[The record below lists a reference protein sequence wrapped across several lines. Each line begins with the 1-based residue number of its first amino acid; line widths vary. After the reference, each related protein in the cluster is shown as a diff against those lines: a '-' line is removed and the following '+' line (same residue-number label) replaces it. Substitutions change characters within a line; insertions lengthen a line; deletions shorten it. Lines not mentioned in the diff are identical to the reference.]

1 MLEFG
6 VENFES
12 IAQHEGM
19 KKFVGA
25 KPALIFLGDLWSTD
39 PSYERIRN
47 FFIGEPDLSVP
58 SSITII
64 YASSRYF

>member
-39 PSYERIRN
+39 NTYERIRN
-47 FFIGEPDLSVP
+47 FFIGK
-58 SSITII
+58 
-64 YASSRYF
+64 